1 MVGLAAFLA
10 ADRTGFR
17 GELEPDFCTACSA
30 RPHPGVSADSNRPM
44 RCPCCPTA
52 ALRHVSIGALFFGAK
67 TSVFRRRVPAPAAQG
82 RPVGP
87 EAARGVPP
95 GARQVAAR
103 RPLQQGAPL
112 SPPPP
117 VRARFAGRPRFGR
130 LWGFAPRGWRRRRRR
145 PRLRFLGLHRAFSWV
160 CRSRLFHWTVPRAPR
175 FR

>member
-103 RPLQQGAPL
+103 RPLQQGAP
-112 SPPPP
+112 PPPTPALPRP
-117 VRARFAGRPRFGR
+117 VRARFAGRPGGAAPVRQIRPARMAAAAAASPPAFSR
-130 LWGFAPRGWRRRRRR
+130 LGPRV
-145 PRLRFLGLHRAFSWV
+145 FLGLPIAAV
-160 CRSRLFHWTVPRAPR
+160 
-175 FR
+175 